1 MARKRKTA
9 VKARGYKAGYI
20 NPDLVKHQFQA
31 KTPSD
36 WSFSTKSDV
45 LQMSMTEL
53 RKKARQM
60 AKQSNQRLVRLEQQ
74 GLTNTYQY
82 QTTMTYLSGANESP
96 DSQKRGYASFASK
109 TGRRFKE
116 NVDKLERNELISLIQ
131 NATFHLN
138 RKSTVGQQRKYY
150 DTHIDGMREAVER
163 SLMERDSEYRYGMS
177 KYILTDEEI
186 VAIFESTQY
195 KELSKHGGYRT
206 AVQQIV
212 KQLDYDNLMQSMQ
225 EDTSDSDDWM
235 FE

>member
-1 MARKRKTA
+1 MARNPKKKP
-9 VKARGYKAGYI
+9 VARGYKSGYI
-20 NPDLVKHQFQA
+20 NPELVKHQFQA
-31 KTPSD
+31 KTPNN
-36 WSFSTKSDV
+36 WSFTTRV
-45 LQMSMTEL
+45 EVMQMTTAEL

-82 QTTMTYLSGANESP
+82 QTTMTFLSGANESP
-96 DSQKRGYASFASK
+96 EAQTRGFASFATRSGK
-109 TGRRFKE
+109 RFKE
-116 NVDKLERNELISLIQ
+116 NVNNLERNELISLIQ

-150 DTHIDGMREAVER
+150 DSHIDGMREAVER
-163 SLMERDSEYRYGMS
+163 SLMERDSQYRYGMS
-177 KYILTDEEI
+177 KYILSDEDL
-186 VAIFESTQY
+186 VAMFESSQY

-212 KQLDYDNLMQSMQ
+212 KEINYEELMLEMQ
-225 EDTSDSDDWM
+225 DSESEYDDWM

>member
-1 MARKRKTA
+1 MARKRKKE
-9 VKARGYKAGYI
+9 VKARGYKAGFI

-31 KTPSD
+31 KTPND
-36 WSFSTKSDV
+36 WSFSTKV
-45 LQMSMTEL
+45 EIMQMSMTEL

-96 DSQKRGYASFASK
+96 EAQKRGFASFASK

-150 DTHIDGMREAVER
+150 DTHIDGMREAVEH

-177 KYILTDEEI
+177 KYIISDEEI
-186 VAIFESTQY
+186 VSMFESTQY

-206 AVQQIV
+206 AVQQMV
-212 KQLDYDNLMQSMQ
+212 KQVDYEELILAMQ
-225 EDTSDSDDWM
+225 DDDSDMDDWM